1 MLITA
6 LHYTSDSK
14 HSFSA
19 SIAEFSLCNCP
30 RQHCDCI
37 SAQGSALKV
46 FNVPSSSEA
55 GHTPHGAPTGLK
67 LSHPT
72 LQKST
77 KQGKW
82 NRPPPGLSASSV
94 WFSEDSDTAPTSKA
108 KGLRTI
114 CITVLV
120 EKLEPQDAGRP
131 LRASDEEVGFHT
143 GSVGFVVPLD
153 PLSPSNSPTED

>member
-1 MLITA
+1 MPPTHPFPYI
-6 LHYTSDSK
+6 LHNLVLNPA
-14 HSFSA
+14 HSPKPLVPSTLSVSA
-19 SIAEFSLCNCP
+19 SIAEFSLCNGP
-30 RQHCDCI
+30 RQRCVCI
-37 SAQGSALKV
+37 PAQGSALKV
-46 FNVPSSSEA
+46 FYVPSSSEA

-77 KQGKW
+77 QQGKW
-82 NRPPPGLSASSV
+82 NRRQPGLSANSV

-120 EKLEPQDAGRP
+120 EKLKPQDAGRP
-131 LRASDEEVGFHT
+131 LRASFVEVGFHT
-143 GSVGFVVPLD
+143 GSV
-153 PLSPSNSPTED
+153 